1 MKKIWIA
8 IAVLG
13 LSSCSSYH
21 KDGAGLAQTWDD
33 TLGCDREAQKQERAL
48 ESQCMAKLG
57 YQTDQV
63 NQSKAQK

>member
-8 IAVLG
+8 VAVIG

-21 KDGAGLAQTWDD
+21 KDGAGMGQTWDD
-33 TLGCDREAQKQERAL
+33 YTGCHKEAQKQERAL
-48 ESQCMAKLG
+48 EDQCMAKLG

-63 NQSKAQK
+63 NQSKTQK